1 MCVTSHS
8 RAVKVSRVAEKKPP
22 FKITGIATL
31 ASHLNDTY
39 DIDVA
44 MMTELDLGVLRI
56 DRHDGPSWV
65 VRIFPTT
72 RRIEDVR
79 RDATVLDLLERGG
92 FPAERNAAPESV
104 SLHDDQAVLVTEYI
118 PGERAKAGGRT
129 FAWLGGLLGAL
140 HARKVSDVA
149 PGGGWHHLVSSGTPR
164 DEVHAVQALLDEKAS
179 TVAASDRSAFDAL
192 VHAVAS
198 LDTCDDLRHCFVH
211 PDMVP
216 LNAIEKGDGSI
227 AIVDWANAGLGPRL
241 WSLGMALFAAG
252 ARDLR
257 LVEKFVSRY
266 AKWSSLD
273 TDELDRLDG
282 AIRARPLTIHAW
294 EVAHGRTP
302 LSETEE
308 TLRFLR
314 RTSGEIADAA
324 LDVFAS

>member
-8 RAVKVSRVAEKKPP
+8 RADKVSRVAEQQPP
-22 FKITGIATL
+22 FKIKGIATL

-65 VRIFPTT
+65 ARIFPAT
-72 RRIEDVR
+72 RHVADVR
-79 RDATVLDLLERGG
+79 RDATMLDLLERGG

-104 SLHDDQAVLVTEYI
+104 SLHEGQAVLATEYI

-140 HARKVSDVA
+140 HAREVSDVA
-149 PGGGWHHLVSSGTPR
+149 PGGGWHHLVSTGTPR
-164 DEVHAVQALLDEKAS
+164 DEVNALQTLLDEQAS
-179 TVAASDRSAFDAL
+179 SVAASDTKAFDAL
-192 VHAVAS
+192 VQAVAS

-227 AIVDWANAGLGPRL
+227 AIVDWANAGRGPRL
-241 WSLGMALFAAG
+241 WSLGIALFAAG
-252 ARDLR
+252 VRDIR
-257 LVEKFVSRY
+257 MVDKFVSRY
-266 AKWSSLD
+266 AKWSLLEA
-273 TDELDRLDG
+273 DELDRLDG

-294 EVAHGRTP
+294 EVVHGRRP
-302 LSETEE
+302 LSETVE
-308 TLRFLR
+308 TLRFLQ

-324 LDVFAS
+324 LDVFAP

>member
-1 MCVTSHS
+1 
-8 RAVKVSRVAEKKPP
+8 VAEKNPP
-22 FKITGIATL
+22 FKIKGIANL
-31 ASHLNDTY
+31 PSHLNDSY

-44 MMTELDLGVLRI
+44 MMTEMDLGVLRI

-65 VRIFPTT
+65 VRVFPPT
-72 RRIEDVR
+72 RHLEDVR
-79 RDATVLDLLERGG
+79 RDAAVLDLLERGG
-92 FPAERNAAPESV
+92 FPSERNAAADPV
-104 SLHDDQAVLVTEYI
+104 SLHEGQAVLATKFI
-118 PGERAKAGGRT
+118 PGSRPKPGART

-140 HARKVSDVA
+140 HARDVTDIVA

-164 DEVHAVQALLDEKAS
+164 DEVHAVQTLLDEKAS
-179 TVAASDRSAFDAL
+179 TVAASDRKAFDAL
-192 VHAVAS
+192 VQAVAV

-227 AIVDWANAGLGPRL
+227 VIVDWANAGLGPRL

-257 LVEKFVSRY
+257 MVEKFVSRY
-266 AKWSSLD
+266 AKWSSLEA
-273 TDELDRLDG
+273 DERERLDG

-302 LSETEE
+302 LSETME
-308 TLRFLR
+308 TLRFLQ

>member
-1 MCVTSHS
+1 MCVTSLS
-8 RAVKVSRVAEKKPP
+8 QADKVSRVAEKKPP
-22 FKITGIATL
+22 FKITGVATL

-39 DIDVA
+39 NIDVA
-44 MMTELDLGVLRI
+44 MLTELDLGVLRV

-65 VRIFPTT
+65 VRVFPTT
-72 RRIEDVR
+72 RRVEDVR
-79 RDATVLDLLERGG
+79 RDATMLDLLERGG

-104 SLHDDQAVLVTEYI
+104 SLHEDQAVLATEYI

-140 HARKVSDVA
+140 HAREVTDVA
-149 PGGGWHHLVSSGTPR
+149 PGGGWHHLVSTGTPR
-164 DEVHAVQALLDEKAS
+164 DEVQALQVLLEEKAS
-179 TVAASDRSAFDAL
+179 TVAASDRTAFDAL

-216 LNAIEKGDGSI
+216 LNAIEKVDGSI
-227 AIVDWANAGLGPRL
+227 AIVDWANAGCGPRL
-241 WSLGMALFAAG
+241 WSLGIALFAAG

-257 LVEKFVSRY
+257 MVEKFVSRY
-266 AKWSSLD
+266 AKWSSLEA
-273 TDELDRLDG
+273 DERERLDG

-302 LSETEE
+302 LSETME
-308 TLRFLR
+308 TLRFLQR
-314 RTSGEIADAA
+314 SSGEIADAA